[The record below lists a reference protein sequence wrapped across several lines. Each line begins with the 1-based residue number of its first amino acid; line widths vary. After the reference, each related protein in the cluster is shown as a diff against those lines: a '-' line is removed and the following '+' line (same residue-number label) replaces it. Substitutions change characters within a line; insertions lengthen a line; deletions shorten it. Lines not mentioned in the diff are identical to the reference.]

1 MKTFETLKSE
11 NFDIS
16 KVSEDIKKVLNP
28 LSQNPFLN
36 GQLLEDVTLSASSTN
51 SIEHKL
57 GRKLRFWSIVRGPVV
72 SSTNVFQNTNWTQ
85 YTPTFNNFTVGN
97 GTVRFFYKIENDS
110 LQIKGRIALGSTSSV
125 TGQFLCNFIP
135 VAGMTIDITKTPYST
150 IGYQR
155 IGYASIYD
163 AGVTSIMEILQNAT
177 SLTQFYIAGKNG
189 TTVIDPLNNASFAWN
204 AGDEIIIS
212 FLEIPITGYQTYIPK
227 DVWEV
232 SSDFPEK
239 FLNLKSTTDCT
250 VSLYVG

>member
-72 SSTNVFQNTNWTQ
+72 SSSYSIQDVPLTS
-85 YTPTFNNFTVGN
+85 YTPTVTAFSGAATNYSLSASYSITDAWMTVEIKLTFFAASGAFTAPVFSIPSGYAINTTNMIGAN
-97 GTVRFFYKIENDS
+97 GLSWIGSGGAEDS
-110 LQIKGRIALGSTSSV
+110 GVANYPAMVIAGST
-125 TGQFLCNFIP
+125 
-135 VAGMTIDITKTPYST
+135 
-150 IGYQR
+150 
-155 IGYASIYD
+155 
-163 AGVTSIMEILQNAT
+163 
-177 SLTQFYIAGKNG
+177 
-189 TTVIDPLNNASFAWN
+189 TTVVPMVLNAAATYTTPSHIQNNLPFTFGANDTITFNARFPLVGKSIN
-204 AGDEIIIS
+204 
-212 FLEIPITGYQTYIPK
+212 PK
-227 DVWEV
+227 IWEV
-232 SSDFPEK
+232 SSDLPEK